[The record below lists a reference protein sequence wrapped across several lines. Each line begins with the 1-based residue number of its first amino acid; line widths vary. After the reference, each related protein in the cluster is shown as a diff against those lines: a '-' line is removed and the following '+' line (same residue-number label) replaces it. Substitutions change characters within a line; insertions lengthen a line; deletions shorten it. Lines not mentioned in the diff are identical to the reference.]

1 VYSADFSPDIT
12 LESNAAPFFNTVISL
27 IPPGAFKDAF
37 TVTVEPGIPAKV
49 PEVLTVGAGK
59 TSTSS
64 VQLDNVPIRR
74 LAKVI
79 SLIAFIDNRFIFVNC
94 LNY

>member
-1 VYSADFSPDIT
+1 
-12 LESNAAPFFNTVISL
+12 VISL

-37 TVTVEPGIPAKV
+37 TVTVAPGIPAKV

-64 VQLDNVPIRR
+64 EQLDNVPIRK
-74 LAKVI
+74 LAI
-79 SLIAFIDNRFIFVNC
+79 ANSLIAFIDNRFIFVNC
-94 LNY
+94 LNYLNLLKGEIIIPNDTTRPGAYD